1 MANYARVLVFRLL
14 NWGAQTTPGFTITYK
29 DLDEPEILRV
39 SLFADADAL
48 WDLKSSLHWQSPSFV
63 SMPSTP
69 ALGSEIYHSSVMDP
83 TFGLPTGSGPLMPT
97 QTRRVMTPLRVITS
111 SVAYPATTQAPG
123 DDQLIQ
129 VPLGWQGSGSADH
142 KTESSRSSELMGNGF
157 VDIEIKAKSLLQRT
171 LSDIS
176 LKSTQ
181 QYIAT
186 EKESDSKQ
194 ASEVIEVAEEL
205 SKITLNSMHSTIPMV
220 VETSAE
226 PSAILGSVITEKPPQ
241 TPPQRHSVRTDQAIR
256 AFQITSLIIIIVSL
270 STAIGVYLFR
280 NPRRRADRAA
290 RWEECRRR
298 RLYARAARHHK
309 WKSWMSR
316 VREATRFAGP
326 GQPIAAEPCE
336 EEKTILVV
344 TEKSSIKHMRDEL
357 RSLRIVHAVV
367 DGIVKAEEGRSV
379 GISYK
384 PRVRRVER
392 RGSSVYG
399 SGIESAAPPPYE
411 EMSDESDIVVNGF
424 RYIPAG
430 TDSTPDSSVID
441 TSPRTSIYMRD
452 SDSEK
457 E

>member
-29 DLDEPEILRV
+29 ELDEPEILRV

-48 WDLKSSLHWQSPSFV
+48 WDLESSLHWQSPSFM
-63 SMPSTP
+63 SLPSTP

-83 TFGLPTGSGPLMPT
+83 TFGLPTSSGPLMPT
-97 QTRRVMTPLRVITS
+97 PTRKVMTPLRVITS
-111 SVAYPATTQAPG
+111 AVAHAATTHAPV
-123 DDQLIQ
+123 DDQLIE
-129 VPLGWQGSGSADH
+129 VPLGWQGSGRADH
-142 KTESSRSSELMGNGF
+142 KIESSGSFKLMGSAF
-157 VDIEIKAKSLLQRT
+157 VDIETKAKSLLQST
-171 LSDIS
+171 LADIS
-176 LKSTQ
+176 LESTQ
-181 QYIAT
+181 QYLAAK
-186 EKESDSKQ
+186 KESVSEQ
-194 ASEVIEVAEEL
+194 ASEIIKAAEEL
-205 SKITLNSMHSTIPMV
+205 SKTTLNSMHSTVTMV

-226 PSAILGSVITEKPPQ
+226 PSTILNSVTAQENSQ
-241 TPPQRHSVRTDQAIR
+241 TPPQPHSIRTDQAIR

-270 STAIGVYLFR
+270 STAIGVHLFR

-298 RLYARAARHHK
+298 RLYACAARHHK

-316 VREATRFAGP
+316 VREATRFSGR
-326 GQPIAAEPCE
+326 GQPIAETW
-336 EEKTILVV
+336 EEKQTIAVA
-344 TEKSSIKHMRDEL
+344 TEGTSIKHLRDEL
-357 RSLRIVHAVV
+357 RSLRIVHEVV

-384 PRVRRVER
+384 ARVRRAER

-399 SGIESAAPPPYE
+399 SGIESALPPPYE
-411 EMSDESDIVVNGF
+411 EMSDEGDIVVNGF
-424 RYIPAG
+424 QYIPAG